1 MPTSVTWQVASDMA
15 RSGMAKVLLLLVIGL
30 ITGLAAAWWWLGGSP
45 RTLAQP
51 SEHLLAWIEVSSAE
65 ELPVDAGG
73 TPWIIGCTVHL
84 RNISGSSTSVTIP
97 AQRFLLVLANGST
110 VTGQLKDAVSTKVG
124 EQQTASIA
132 LPKVSFF
139 SRSQDASSVVLA
151 LDEGEGLRLVAAPVG
166 TAPEKEKQAE
176 QKPVE
181 VEKK

>member
-1 MPTSVTWQVASDMA
+1 MANSDMA
-15 RSGMAKVLLLLVIGL
+15 KFLLVLVIGL
-30 ITGLAAAWWWLGGSP
+30 IAGLAAAWWWLGGSP

-51 SEHLLAWIEVSSAE
+51 SERLLAWVEISSAE

-84 RNISGSSTSVTIP
+84 RNISSSSTSVTVP

-110 VTGQLKDAVSTKVG
+110 VTGQLTEAVSTKVA
-124 EQQTASIA
+124 EQQTAAIA

-166 TAPEKEKQAE
+166 KAPEKPKELKEPKEPKDKPAE
-176 QKPVE
+176 TKPVE